1 MHSLLSL
8 SFAALVGQ
16 CCAQLSLATT
26 PKLNLTAL
34 GADKGESTI
43 ECWQLDAPF
52 TTSAGA
58 GTAGALALNMGDLSN
73 ATYTILPSRFD
84 GGFHQAPALQYVS
97 TTCFTLQNMLVGL
110 MDTAC

>member
-58 GTAGALALNMGDLSN
+58 GTAGALALNMGDLSHHDLTV
-73 ATYTILPSRFD
+73 AFTKPLRYSMCRP
-84 GGFHQAPALQYVS
+84 PASLYKI
-97 TTCFTLQNMLVGL
+97 C
-110 MDTAC
+110 